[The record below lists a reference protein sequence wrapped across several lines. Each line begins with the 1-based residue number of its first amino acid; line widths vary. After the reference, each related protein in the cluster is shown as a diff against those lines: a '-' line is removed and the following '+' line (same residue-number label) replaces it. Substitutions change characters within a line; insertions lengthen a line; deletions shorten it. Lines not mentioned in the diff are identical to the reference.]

1 MPNIKGSPLDIMKAI
16 SMFDIDTDFDDTE
29 AKKKLDI
36 LFHNLIVSDD
46 PKAKEF
52 LERFLSQVDNVIAD
66 MGVIEKPK
74 EEEEEEE
81 VDFDDEPSDEELP
94 ADDEELPADK
104 PADKP
109 VDDVDGDEEENIDE
123 IPDDLL
129 GAGYNPLISRANS
142 FLNY

>member
-66 MGVIEKPK
+66 MGVIEKPE